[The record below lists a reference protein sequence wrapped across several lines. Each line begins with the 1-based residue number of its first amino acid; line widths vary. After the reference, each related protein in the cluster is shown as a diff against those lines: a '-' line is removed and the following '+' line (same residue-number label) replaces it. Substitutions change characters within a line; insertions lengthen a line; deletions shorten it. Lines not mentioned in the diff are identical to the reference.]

1 MQSSRVASGTGKD
14 TMVQFLRTTL
24 AALVLILGAHLAR
37 ADDNPLLGKWL
48 LKGTDTQGALVTE
61 FTETTM
67 SFTALGPGNKPQG
80 PAKTAQVKAYRKL
93 SASYEIELASGAS
106 FVAKLEDPDTMWLF
120 VPNTANAARYVR
132 LNQ

>member
-1 MQSSRVASGTGKD
+1 MPRL
-14 TMVQFLRTTL
+14 LRIGL
-24 AALVLILGAHLAR
+24 AALFLALVSPVAPAT

-48 LKGTDTQGALVTE
+48 LKGDDKQGALLTE
-61 FTETTM
+61 FTPTTM
-67 SFTALGPGNKPQG
+67 SFTSLGPGMKPQG

-93 SASYEIELASGAS
+93 TESYQIELASGTS
-106 FVAKLEDPDTMWLF
+106 FVAKLQGPDEMWLF